1 MVALWERILLD
12 TVIQNKLYSKL
23 LPAYIVTGDDL
34 YLRTEVQRCFE
45 SIVEPATADFNLV
58 YFGGDAN
65 VNQIINALM
74 HEPVMS
80 EKRVVIVKDFSVKLS
95 EEEITSLKSVLSGTN
110 TGNILVLFINPTQD
124 KILNSIPAGL
134 FERIDCGHPDER
146 FASEAIETWCKENGV
161 TISDR
166 AKVKLVR
173 YTVRDLQ
180 KIRNE
185 LVKLFAYC
193 ENNTIRDEDVDSV
206 VHKDIDYMVYEL
218 SNALADRQSMQA
230 KTVLDRL
237 LETTQPIYL
246 LKVIT
251 TQYRRML
258 HCLLNKG
265 QNDVGNYL
273 GIKDFAVK
281 RTLSVASKYTQAK
294 LKKIVDRLIDLEN
307 DFKSGKM
314 NENVALNIAFFNALS
329 VC

>member
-1 MVALWERILLD
+1 MLD
-12 TVIQNKLYSKL
+12 TVIQNKLNSKL
-23 LPAYIVTGDDL
+23 VPAYIVTGDDL
-34 YLRTEVQRCFE
+34 YLRSEVERFFE
-45 SIVEPATADFNLV
+45 NLVEPAMADFNLV
-58 YFGGDAN
+58 YFGSESN

-80 EKRVVIVKDFSVKLS
+80 EKRVVIVKDFSAKLTD
-95 EEEITSLKSVLSGTN
+95 EDITALKAVLSTAD

-146 FASEAIETWCKENGV
+146 FACEAVETWAREQGV
-161 TISDR
+161 TITER
-166 AKVKLVR
+166 ATMKLVK

-185 LVKLFAYC
+185 LIKLFAYC
-193 ENNTIRDEDVDSV
+193 ENNKISEEDIDNV

-230 KTVLDRL
+230 KVVLDRL

-246 LKVIT
+246 LRVIT

-265 QNDVGNYL
+265 QNDVGTYL
-273 GIKDFAVK
+273 GIKEFAVK
-281 RTLSVASKYTQAK
+281 RTFAVASKYTQAK
-294 LKKIVDRLIDLEN
+294 LKKIVDRLVNLEN

-314 NENVALNIAFFNALS
+314 NENFALNIAFFNALA

>member
-1 MVALWERILLD
+1 MLD
-12 TVIQNKLYSKL
+12 TVIRSKL
-23 LPAYIVTGDDL
+23 DSKLMPAYIVTGDDL
-34 YLRTEVQRCFE
+34 YLRAEVQRYFE
-45 SIVEPATADFNLV
+45 NLVEPSVADFNLV
-58 YFGGDAN
+58 YFGGDVN
-65 VNQIINALM
+65 VSQIINALM

-95 EEEITSLKSVLSGTN
+95 DEENSSLKSVLSGAD
-110 TGNILVLFINPTQD
+110 TGNILVLFVNPTQD
-124 KILNSIPAGL
+124 KVLNSISAGL
-134 FERIDCGHPDER
+134 FERIDCNHPDER
-146 FASEAIETWCKENGV
+146 FASEAIEIWCKEKDV
-161 TISDR
+161 TISNK
-166 AKVKLVR
+166 AVVKLVK
-173 YTVRDLQ
+173 YTARDLQ
-180 KIRNE
+180 KICNE

-193 ENNTIRDEDVDSV
+193 DNNTICDEDVDNI
-206 VHKDIDYMVYEL
+206 VHKDVDYMVYEL
-218 SNALADRQSMQA
+218 SNTLADRQSIQA

-237 LETTQPIYL
+237 LETTQPLYL

-265 QNDVGNYL
+265 QNDVGAYL

-294 LKKIVDRLIDLEN
+294 LKKIVDRLTDLEN

-314 NENVALNIAFFNALS
+314 SESVALNIAFFNALS